1 MKIYTIIGGVNG
13 CGKSSLTGSIK
24 AERTDLGIIVDPDK
38 ITAEL
43 GVDRNMT
50 RHARSPLVPSWC
62 QVRGDRRMGLEI
74 SLRKRIRGCL
84 CIAPGAPPSTGC
96 FRPCGAF
103 QCTGG
108 KLYSCTAKRCTAPR
122 RGLSARA
129 GTPKER
135 FCNTTHA
142 GVSGHDNARGFYD
155 AITRGR
161 LTPQNLI
168 KPKIQPG
175 NATPPGRA
183 RH

>member
-1 MKIYTIIGGVNG
+1 MPRQESIQLQEVPGGFHDTATRG
-13 CGKSSLTGSIK
+13 TTPSHSDPLAGMSRTRTSKPPAGLAGFRGGGLHGTGKAARRDTS
-24 AERTDLGIIVDPDK
+24 P
-38 ITAEL
+38 TAPRFPPP
-43 GVDRNMT
+43 V
-50 RHARSPLVPSWC
+50 ARSSA
-62 QVRGDRRMGLEI
+62 Q
-74 SLRKRIRGCL
+74 
-84 CIAPGAPPSTGC
+84 AAN
-96 FRPCGAF
+96 
-103 QCTGG
+103 
-108 KLYSCTAKRCTAPR
+108 LYSHSPERRTAPR

-161 LTPQNLI
+161 LAPQNLI